1 MKLLRAT
8 VAPPSVPDTVRAHA
22 FALAREKTLMDNADR
37 ALMLRS
43 AAAEVER
50 YIGAAYFGD
59 NRTAVATVDVDG
71 LADDLAIVPTLPD
84 SENVRLDSVELWS
97 DSAADFEATTA
108 YTVRPNNTI
117 RLHSPGAYRITATV
131 SSPAILPP
139 EVTEAV
145 GRIWAIRENTRPGD
159 TDLGGDGGQL
169 LNLAGAVLRSGA
181 GEVLRHLRRE
191 TL

>member
-1 MKLLRAT
+1 MILLSAT
-8 VAPPSVPDTVRAHA
+8 VAPPSVPDAVRAHA
-22 FALAREKTLMDNADR
+22 FALAREKTLMDNTSR
-37 ALMLRS
+37 ALALRS
-43 AAAEVER
+43 VVSEIER

-59 NRTAVATVDVDG
+59 NRTAVATVDVDD

-84 SENVRLDSVELWS
+84 SENVELVSVELWS

-117 RLHSPGAYRITATV
+117 RLHSPGTYRITANV
-131 SSPAILPP
+131 SSPAAVPD
-139 EVTEAV
+139 EVTEGVARV
-145 GRIWAIRENTRPGD
+145 WAIRETLQPGD
-159 TDLGGDGGQL
+159 QEMGGDGGQV